1 MSARVASPEAQ
12 LVAEAVEG
20 LLSALVRQ
28 RRAARDPEPGELSL
42 FQFVTLA
49 SVVDLEA
56 VRLGALADA
65 LGTTDAT
72 ASRTVDVLELHGFA
86 TRRPD
91 GGDGRGVLVHS
102 TAEGRNEVRRGRRR
116 LARLAG
122 RALRD
127 LSPEEARRVAGS
139 LVELRLLLDRR

>member
-1 MSARVASPEAQ
+1 MSVVTSDAQ

-20 LLSALVRQ
+20 LLAALVRQ
-28 RRAARDPEPGELSL
+28 RRSARDPEPGELST
-42 FQFVTLA
+42 FQYLTLA
-49 SVVDLEA
+49 SIVDLGA
-56 VRLGALADA
+56 VRLGSLADA

-86 TRRPD
+86 RRRPD
-91 GGDGRGVLVHS
+91 TGDGRGVLVEP
-102 TAEGRNEVRRGRRR
+102 TAAGRDEVRRGRRR
-116 LARLAG
+116 LAGLAE

-139 LVELRLLLDRR
+139 LVELRALLDRR